1 MGSSSLTRIWTWVS
15 CTRSSESKPQDHQ
28 GSPLC
33 ITLYPFSV
41 PLYVPSIP
49 AIARNVIY
57 AEPSFR
63 SAGGNVAV
71 MRDMLLKSNILGS
84 DLSSASSQCDI
95 NQVISLLW
103 ASLSLFEK
111 EGKKWDLVAEAL
123 WELSKVMHRKW
134 LAQGN
139 GLSNIIQWLY
149 DWMNTSRICFLNCSN
164 FFIVCSS
171 SVPRDSPTI
180 TLELPER
187 VTSSKFLLPT
197 EGSSHVENFQ

>member
-1 MGSSSLTRIWTWVS
+1 MGSSSLTRIWPGLPALGAQSLSHKT
-15 CTRSSESKPQDHQ
+15 TREV
-28 GSPLC
+28 PLR

-63 SAGGNVAV
+63 SAGGNVAA

-84 DLSSASSQCDI
+84 DLSSASSQCNV

-111 EGKKWDLVAEAL
+111 EGRKWDLVAEAL

-139 GLSNIIQWLY
+139 GLNNIIQWLY

-171 SVPRDSPTI
+171 SVPRDSPTV